1 MRRDVSKQRKSTTK
15 DLAVCAML
23 SALGVVLLYLGSFV
37 EIMDMA
43 MAAIASFAVIITV
56 IEYGKGAP
64 WAVYGV
70 TSILSLILLPQKT
83 PAAFYALFFGFYPII
98 KEKIER
104 KSKIL
109 RWVIK
114 EVVFNICF
122 ALMALVTIFFFTP
135 AGSELETPLLIAVT
149 VILGEVAFILYDIA
163 LTRMISF
170 YVFRLRD
177 RLRINKN
184 K

>member
-1 MRRDVSKQRKSTTK
+1 MLWRRPHLLLLTRRDVSKQRKNTTR

-104 KSKIL
+104 KRRSH
-109 RWVIK
+109 
-114 EVVFNICF
+114 
-122 ALMALVTIFFFTP
+122 
-135 AGSELETPLLIAVT
+135 G
-149 VILGEVAFILYDIA
+149 
-163 LTRMISF
+163 
-170 YVFRLRD
+170 
-177 RLRINKN
+177 RIYRFC
-184 K
+184 

>member
-1 MRRDVSKQRKSTTK
+1 
-15 DLAVCAML
+15 ML
-23 SALGVVLLYLGSFV
+23 SALGVVLLYLGSFIEV
-37 EIMDMA
+37 MDMA
-43 MAAIASFAVIITV
+43 MAAIASLAVIITV
-56 IEYGKGAP
+56 IEYGKSAP

-98 KEKIER
+98 KEKLEK
-104 KSKIL
+104 KSKVT
-109 RWVIK
+109 RWVLK
-114 EVVFNICF
+114 EIVFNICF
-122 ALMALVTIFFFTP
+122 ALMMLVSIFFLTP
-135 AGSELETPLLIAVT
+135 TGSELESPWLIALT
-149 VILGEVAFILYDIA
+149 VVLGEAAFILYDIA

-170 YVFRLRD
+170 YIFRLRD

>member
-1 MRRDVSKQRKSTTK
+1 MRRDVSKQRKNTTK

-56 IEYGKGAP
+56 IEYGKSAP

-114 EVVFNICF
+114 EIVFNICF
-122 ALMALVTIFFFTP
+122 ALMMLVSIFFLTP
-135 AGSELETPLLIAVT
+135 TGSELESPWLIALT
-149 VILGEVAFILYDIA
+149 VVLGEVAFILYDIA

-170 YVFRLRD
+170 YIFRLRD
-177 RLRINKN
+177 RLRLNKN